1 MPKRFVKLQA
11 SRGARARIT
20 TVRRPRTTT
29 EPPKLGEIVTAKIQ
43 HANEYG
49 LQGSAP
55 AYESA

>member
-11 SRGARARIT
+11 SRELGAGARIT

-29 EPPKLGEIVTAKIQ
+29 EPPATPSLKIQ
-43 HANEYG
+43 RANEYG

-55 AYESA
+55 AYEYA